1 MMIPKYIADKAT
13 YYHKLSEKADKLYHE
28 IEEYLDREQ
37 QDIEGV
43 YSFSVVDVPT
53 GDLQNNGEFCDQ
65 VQYYEGCFRGTYY
78 WPIEGGKYLA
88 GKFEC

>member
-43 YSFSVVDVPT
+43 YSF
-53 GDLQNNGEFCDQ
+53 L
-65 VQYYEGCFRGTYY
+65 
-78 WPIEGGKYLA
+78 
-88 GKFEC
+88 